1 METAIFLIVEG
12 DVNIGEFLKVEK
24 IMYQKKE
31 LEHVEITVTLEIL
44 NEWREKIKKISRR
57 HDDLRIRK

>member
-24 IMYQKKE
+24 IMYQQNE
-31 LEHVEITVTLEIL
+31 LEHVEITVTLEML
-44 NEWREKIKKISRR
+44 NEWREKIKKMSRR